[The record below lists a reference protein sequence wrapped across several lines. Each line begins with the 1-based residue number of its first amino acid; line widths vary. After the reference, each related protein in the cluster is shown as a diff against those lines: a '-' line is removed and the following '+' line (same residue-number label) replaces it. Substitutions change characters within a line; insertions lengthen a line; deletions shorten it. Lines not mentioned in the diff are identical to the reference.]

1 MKRTHDVKPKEGTV
15 ARALEGALAPL
26 VEPALSASGVRAVRI
41 NVAANLS
48 W

>member
-1 MKRTHDVKPKEGTV
+1 MKRTHDVKPKEGAV
-15 ARALEGALAPL
+15 ARALEDALAPL
-26 VEPALSASGVRAVRI
+26 VEPASGVRAVRI